1 MTDKNLSWK
10 QKIIDPKNPKIVGK
24 TWSNLGNHILI
35 TGFIVCLLFVVK
47 SSYGW

>member
-24 TWSNLGNHILI
+24 NWSNLGNHILI
-35 TGFIVCLLFVVK
+35 KVSKLGVSK
-47 SSYGW
+47 